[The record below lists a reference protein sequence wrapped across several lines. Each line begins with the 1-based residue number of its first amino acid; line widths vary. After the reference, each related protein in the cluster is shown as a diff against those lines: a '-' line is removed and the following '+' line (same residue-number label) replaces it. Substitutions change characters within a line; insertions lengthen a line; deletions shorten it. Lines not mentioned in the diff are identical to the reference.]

1 MSFYIENKL
10 NWLYIDIN
18 SYFATIEQQV
28 NPDLRNKPVAVVPLL
43 SDSTCAIAASYE
55 AKLKG
60 ITTGTRIYQA
70 KKLCPEL
77 ICIKAKHD
85 LYVDYHRKIFKEID
99 RYLHV
104 DYIFSIDE
112 GACRLTGKY
121 CVQEEAVAIAKILK
135 NSIRDNVGDYITC
148 SIGIAPN
155 RYLAKV
161 ASNLIKPD
169 GLSVINPI
177 ELPDKLYCL
186 NLKSLP
192 GIGSKTQNRLIK
204 NGISSVKQLCSLDRS
219 KLKAVWGNVWGE
231 KVWYLIRGADLPLEE
246 TKKSTIGHSRV
257 LAPENQNVRQ
267 ARNVLIT
274 LTLQAASRLRSKGL
288 YTNRI
293 LLALEFRSGKS
304 IKENSKIELS
314 NDSSTILKQTLK
326 FWDNIL
332 TDLNKQQI
340 AIKKIAISFYNLQSE
355 TTQLTFEAFG
365 KQQKHQKL
373 SKVIDTIN
381 KKMGVNKIC
390 IGITA
395 KKHSFQQ
402 VAAFGHIPNTGNE
415 KSHR

>member
-1 MSFYIENKL
+1 MDPFIEL
-10 NWLYIDIN
+10 FI
-18 SYFATIEQQV
+18 TI
-28 NPDLRNKPVAVVPLL
+28 
-43 SDSTCAIAASYE
+43 
-55 AKLKG
+55 G

-135 NSIRDNVGDYITC
+135 NSIRNNVGDYITC

-257 LAPENQNVRQ
+257 LAPENQNVRK

-304 IKENSKIELS
+304 VKENSKIELS
-314 NDSSTILKQTLK
+314 NDSSTILKHILK
-326 FWDNIL
+326 FWDNIF
-332 TDLNKQQI
+332 TDLNKQKI
-340 AIKKIAISFYNLQSE
+340 TIKKIAISFYNL
-355 TTQLTFEAFG
+355 
-365 KQQKHQKL
+365 
-373 SKVIDTIN
+373 
-381 KKMGVNKIC
+381 
-390 IGITA
+390 
-395 KKHSFQQ
+395 
-402 VAAFGHIPNTGNE
+402 
-415 KSHR
+415 